1 MKGYWYIMF
10 DNGDLTSPISFDTMK
25 EAMKIHRAA
34 GRKVYAFKSAFI
46 DLNLMPWET
55 GVYGGWE

>member
-1 MKGYWYIMF
+1 
-10 DNGDLTSPISFDTMK
+10 
-25 EAMKIHRAA
+25 MKIHRAA